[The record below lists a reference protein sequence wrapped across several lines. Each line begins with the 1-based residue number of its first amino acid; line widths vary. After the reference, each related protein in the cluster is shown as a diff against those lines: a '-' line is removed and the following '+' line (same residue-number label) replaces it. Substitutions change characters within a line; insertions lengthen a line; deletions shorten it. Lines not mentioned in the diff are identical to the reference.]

1 MLWRCINTSRIP
13 LEKQKFLSAKPVY
26 SILGKLKSHKVNDGT
41 RDAEDTDGTS
51 DADDTDDTS
60 DADDTH
66 DTDDSTREHNKNKRT
81 KESRTQKKKKN
92 ERWAKGKRKC
102 LVEMFRLTDDWV

>member
-41 RDAEDTDGTS
+41 RDTEDTDGTT

-60 DADDTH
+60 DAN